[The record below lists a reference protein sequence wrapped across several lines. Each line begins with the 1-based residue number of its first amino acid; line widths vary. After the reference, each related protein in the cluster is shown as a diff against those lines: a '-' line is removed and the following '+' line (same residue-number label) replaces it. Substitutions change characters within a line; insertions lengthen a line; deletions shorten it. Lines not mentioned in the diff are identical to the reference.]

1 MNDKVP
7 EDLIYAAFFFI
18 DIVCLS
24 NPILSTATQRT
35 KINKLNSMIGDCKTF
50 NQTPKNDLFVLPTGD
65 GMLIGFKDGLE
76 QPISLAIE
84 LHEQLK
90 NYNQQVSDTEKITTR
105 IGCNI
110 GHIFFV
116 KDIFDNV
123 NLWGPGAIL
132 ARRVMDMGNESHI
145 LLPSNMADDLFEMS
159 DEYKNIVHPI
169 HNFKIKHNEELLVYS
184 VYGQD
189 FGNKMLPKKSI
200 QTSTLNNSK
209 HASLC
214 KKTIFN
220 IKVTDFEKTNLTKYE
235 RIYNFVNNSI
245 EPIYDIQIEIMTHTE
260 HDVKDLNIRALDE
273 NDEKLEITKIF
284 APSEFSKQL
293 TVKLNQPIFRGGK
306 ERLVKI
312 LYEKREPSKFF
323 QHRFLIDTDN
333 FELNFLTPPNFPN
346 KQPKLF
352 FIDTN
357 NNKILVSESK
367 KIFRG
372 QSYVTTWQKNDKISL
387 NDIIRLEY

>member
-1 MNDKVP
+1 M
-7 EDLIYAAFFFI
+7 L
-18 DIVCLS
+18 
-24 NPILSTATQRT
+24 
-35 KINKLNSMIGDCKTF
+35 
-50 NQTPKNDLFVLPTGD
+50 LFV
-65 GMLIGFKDGLE
+65 
-76 QPISLAIE
+76 
-84 LHEQLK
+84 
-90 NYNQQVSDTEKITTR
+90 
-105 IGCNI
+105 
-110 GHIFFV
+110 
-116 KDIFDNV
+116 
-123 NLWGPGAIL
+123 
-132 ARRVMDMGNESHI
+132 
-145 LLPSNMADDLFEMS
+145 
-159 DEYKNIVHPI
+159 
-169 HNFKIKHNEELLVYS
+169 
-184 VYGQD
+184 
-189 FGNKMLPKKSI
+189 
-200 QTSTLNNSK
+200 
-209 HASLC
+209 
-214 KKTIFN
+214 KKTVFN
-220 IKVTDFEKTNLTKYE
+220 IRITDFEKTNLTKYE

-346 KQPKLF
+346 KQPKFF
-352 FIDTN
+352 FIDNN
-357 NNKILVSESK
+357 NNKTLVSESK

>member
-1 MNDKVP
+1 VP

-18 DIVCLS
+18 DIVGLS

-35 KINKLNSMIGDCKTF
+35 KIKKLNLMIGDCKTF
-50 NQTPKNDLFVLPTGD
+50 NQTPKSDLFILPTGD

-76 QPISLAIE
+76 QPVSLAIE

-90 NYNQQVSDTEKITTR
+90 NYNPQVSDTEKIAIR

-132 ARRVMDMGNESHI
+132 ARRVMDMGNEGHI

-159 DEYKNIVHPI
+159 DEYKNIIHPI

-184 VYGQD
+184 VYGKD
-189 FGNKMLPKKSI
+189 FGNKMLPKKSN

-209 HASLC
+209 HDSLC
-214 KKTIFN
+214 KKTTFN
-220 IKVTDFEKTNLTKYE
+220 IKVTDFEKTNLTKFE

-245 EPIYDIQIEIMTHTE
+245 EPIYEIQVEVMTHTE

-273 NDEKLEITKIF
+273 NDKKLEITKIF
-284 APSEFSKQL
+284 SPSEFSKQL
-293 TVKLNQPIFRGGK
+293 TIKLNQPIFIDSK

-312 LYEKREPSKFF
+312 LY
-323 QHRFLIDTDN
+323 
-333 FELNFLTPPNFPN
+333 
-346 KQPKLF
+346 
-352 FIDTN
+352 
-357 NNKILVSESK
+357 
-367 KIFRG
+367 
-372 QSYVTTWQKNDKISL
+372 
-387 NDIIRLEY
+387 